1 MKSSAAD
8 HTAGTAKGPSANPT
22 ASQVDSVGTGGAQ
35 VPAAICH
42 KPEQA
47 NPDERRAGSMQ
58 RVLTVTVS
66 WREGART
73 ARKSRTLAYTV
84 QLNSERVV
92 RRLGNLGSIL
102 GLAPK
107 GMR

>member
-1 MKSSAAD
+1 
-8 HTAGTAKGPSANPT
+8 
-22 ASQVDSVGTGGAQ
+22 VGTGGAQ
-35 VPAAICH
+35 VPITICH
-42 KPEQA
+42 KPEEA
-47 NPDERRAGSMQ
+47 TTDERRAGSMQ
-58 RVLTVTVS
+58 RVLTVTVN

-73 ARKSRTLAYTV
+73 ARKSRTLAYNV

-107 GMR
+107 GIR

>member
-1 MKSSAAD
+1 M
-8 HTAGTAKGPSANPT
+8 
-22 ASQVDSVGTGGAQ
+22 GTGGAQ
-35 VPAAICH
+35 VPIAICH
-42 KPEQA
+42 KPEEA
-47 NPDERRAGSMQ
+47 TTEERRAGSMQ

-107 GMR
+107 GIR